1 MCRESFVL
9 LNSGILHERMDVNL
23 NTLNLHEPEYKRIKA
38 ILDKVQ
44 KELRADIVLL
54 VSQSGQPVVILESEE
69 KFDYTSLASLAAANL
84 AATGGLANLV
94 GEGEFSVLVHQGRNR
109 SLYIS
114 DLLQKFSL
122 VLVFNAAT
130 TLGLVRYKA
139 KKAVILLE
147 EVIQDVLRRSEKD
160 APAMEKPDFSEE
172 ELEKLLEL

>member
-1 MCRESFVL
+1 M
-9 LNSGILHERMDVNL
+9 NVNV
-23 NTLNLHEPEYKRIKA
+23 NTLNLHEPEFKRIKA

-44 KELRADIVLL
+44 KELRADIVML
-54 VSQSGQPVVILESEE
+54 VSQSGQPIVILESEE

-84 AATGGLANLV
+84 AATDGLANLV
-94 GEGEFSVLVHQGRNR
+94 GEGEFSVLVHQGKNR

-114 DLLQKFSL
+114 DLLRKFSL

-139 KKAVILLE
+139 KKTIILLE
-147 EVIQDVLRRSEKD
+147 EVIQDVLRRSDKD
-160 APAMEKPDFSEE
+160 APAAEKPDFSEE

>member
-1 MCRESFVL
+1 
-9 LNSGILHERMDVNL
+9 MDVNL
-23 NTLNLHEPEYKRIKA
+23 NTLNLHEPEYNRIKA

-84 AATGGLANLV
+84 AATDGLANLV

-114 DLLQKFSL
+114 DLLRKFSL

-160 APAMEKPDFSEE
+160 APAMENPDFSEE

>member
-1 MCRESFVL
+1 
-9 LNSGILHERMDVNL
+9 MDVNS
-23 NTLNLHEPEYKRIKA
+23 NTLNLHEPEFKRIRA

-69 KFDYTSLASLAAANL
+69 KFDYTSLASLAAANM
-84 AATGGLANLV
+84 AATDSLANLV

-114 DLLQKFSL
+114 DLLHKFSL
-122 VLVFNAAT
+122 VLVFNAST

-139 KKAVILLE
+139 KKAIILLE
-147 EVIQDVLRRSEKD
+147 EVIQDVLRRSNKD
-160 APAMEKPDFSEE
+160 APKAGNPDFSEDD
-172 ELEKLLEL
+172 LEKLLEL

>member
-1 MCRESFVL
+1 
-9 LNSGILHERMDVNL
+9 MDVNL
-23 NTLNLHEPEYKRIKA
+23 NTLNLHEPEFKRIKA

-54 VSQSGQPVVILESEE
+54 VSQSGQPIVILESEE

-84 AATGGLANLV
+84 AATDSLANLV
-94 GEGEFSVLVHQGRNR
+94 GEGEFSVLVHQGQNR

-114 DLLQKFSL
+114 DLLHKFSL

-139 KKAVILLE
+139 KRAIILLE
-147 EVIQDVLRRSEKD
+147 EVIQDVLRRSDKD
-160 APAMEKPDFSEE
+160 VPAAGNPDFTEE

>member
-1 MCRESFVL
+1 
-9 LNSGILHERMDVNL
+9 MDVNL

-84 AATGGLANLV
+84 AATDGLANLV

-160 APAMEKPDFSEE
+160 APAIENPDFSEE

>member
-1 MCRESFVL
+1 
-9 LNSGILHERMDVNL
+9 MDVNI
-23 NTLNLHEPEYKRIKA
+23 NTLNLHEPEFNRIKA
-38 ILDKVQ
+38 ILDRVQ

-54 VSQSGQPVVILESEE
+54 VSQSGQPIVIQESEE

-84 AATGGLANLV
+84 AATDSLANLV

-114 DLLQKFSL
+114 DLLRKFSL
-122 VLVFNAAT
+122 VLVFNAST

-139 KKAVILLE
+139 KKAIILLE
-147 EVIQDVLRRSEKD
+147 EVIQDVLRRTNDS
-160 APAMEKPDFSEE
+160 APAAVHPDFSEE

>member
-1 MCRESFVL
+1 MG
-9 LNSGILHERMDVNL
+9 N
-23 NTLNLHEPEYKRIKA
+23 
-38 ILDKVQ
+38 
-44 KELRADIVLL
+44 
-54 VSQSGQPVVILESEE
+54 PVITHTS
-69 KFDYTSLASLAAANL
+69 KTSLASLAAANL
-84 AATGGLANLV
+84 AATDGLANLV

-147 EVIQDVLRRSEKD
+147 EVIQDVLRRSGKD
-160 APAMEKPDFSEE
+160 APTMENPDFSEE
-172 ELEKLLEL
+172 ELEKLLDL

>member
-1 MCRESFVL
+1 
-9 LNSGILHERMDVNL
+9 MDVNL
-23 NTLNLHEPEYKRIKA
+23 NTLNLHEPEFKRIKA

-84 AATGGLANLV
+84 AATDGLANLV

-147 EVIQDVLRRSEKD
+147 EVIQDVLRRSGKD
-160 APAMEKPDFSEE
+160 APTMENPDFSEE
-172 ELEKLLEL
+172 ELEKLLDL

>member
-1 MCRESFVL
+1 
-9 LNSGILHERMDVNL
+9 MDVNL
-23 NTLNLHEPEYKRIKA
+23 NTLNLHEPEFKRIKA

-84 AATGGLANLV
+84 AATDGLANLV

-109 SLYIS
+109 SLYNS

-147 EVIQDVLRRSEKD
+147 EVIQDVLRRSGKD
-160 APAMEKPDFSEE
+160 APTMENPDFSEE
-172 ELEKLLEL
+172 ELEKLLDL